1 MNPLADA
8 VRRSIR
14 AKLLLSYLLVVAVG
28 ALTLALA
35 VFLSTPA
42 LFERAMR
49 HMAGMPGMM
58 GMGEMTQ
65 AARDDVTAAFEE
77 AMFRAV
83 AIATAAA
90 TGAAVLTAV
99 FVSRRI
105 TAPIRGL
112 AAASGRLAAGHY
124 RERVAV
130 PGDDEIGALAVD
142 FNRLAEVLDRTEQQ
156 RLQLIGDVAHELRTP
171 MATIQGYME
180 GLLDDVVAP
189 SPELWAQLHGE
200 AGRLRRLVD
209 DLQELSRAEAGQ
221 IPLRPVALDPGDL
234 LGQATV
240 RMRPQFEAAGVALLV
255 APAAALPAALADP
268 DRTLQVLSL
277 IHI

>member
-1 MNPLADA
+1 MSPLADA
-8 VRRSIR
+8 ARRSIR

-28 ALTLALA
+28 ALTIALA
-35 VFLSTPA
+35 VFLSTPT
-42 LFERAMR
+42 LFDRAMR

-90 TGAAVLTAV
+90 TVAAVLTAV
-99 FVSRRI
+99 VVSRRI

-112 AAASGRLAAGHY
+112 AAASARLAAGHY

-130 PGDDEIGALAVD
+130 PGEDEIGALAAS
-142 FNRLAEVLDRTEQQ
+142 FNRLAAALDQAERQ
-156 RLQLIGDVAHELRTP
+156 RLQLVGDVAHELRTP
-171 MATIQGYME
+171 LATIQGYME

-189 SPELWAQLHGE
+189 SRNS
-200 AGRLRRLVD
+200 GRSCMARRGGCVAWWTTSRS
-209 DLQELSRAEAGQ
+209 SRAPRRARSRSGRSRSTRATCWSG
-221 IPLRPVALDPGDL
+221 PRCGCARSSRRPAS
-234 LGQATV
+234 
-240 RMRPQFEAAGVALLV
+240 RSSSRRPRRCPPPSPTPTG
-255 APAAALPAALADP
+255 
-268 DRTLQVLSL
+268 RCRCW
-277 IHI
+277 